1 MDTEW
6 PFVFLGLAIGVALGS
21 GGAAFF
27 HNRAHDAGNYHLP
40 LIFAMN
46 TPKYCI

>member
-6 PFVFLGLAIGVALGS
+6 PFVFLGLAIGVVLGS

-27 HNRAHDAGNYHLP
+27 HSRTHDAGTQHVLLN
-40 LIFAMN
+40 FFEAN
-46 TPKYCI
+46 T